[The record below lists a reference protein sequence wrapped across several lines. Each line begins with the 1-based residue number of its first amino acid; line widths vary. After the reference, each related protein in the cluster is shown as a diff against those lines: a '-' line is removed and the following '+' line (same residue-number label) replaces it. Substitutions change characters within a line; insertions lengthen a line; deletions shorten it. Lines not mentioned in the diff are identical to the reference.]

1 VPTQAIIM
9 PASYLRVIKVN
20 EVRKG
25 VSSVTRKP
33 YEMQDASCIVL
44 DELGQVVTVGL
55 FMVPKDLT
63 GHLVP
68 GDYACGFGLG
78 VDREGKISA
87 RIASLSPVKMDNGK
101 ATLLPPLKV
110 A

>member
-1 VPTQAIIM
+1 M

-63 GHLVP
+63 GALQP

-78 VDREGKISA
+78 VDREGKITA
-87 RIASLSPVKMDNGK
+87 RIASLSPVKIENGRVTAQPAVK
-101 ATLLPPLKV
+101 A
-110 A
+110 AA